1 MSSFSN
7 FSSTRVTF
15 PYRRIDFI
23 WKGYLKIFVV
33 RRVQLVAEARVP
45 QLVGLLQDGHR
56 QRREPHR
63 ADQEQL
69 GKVEPVDA
77 PVSLPESVED
87 AEPEEEQG
95 EQEGRLEDGVDGR
108 RKERHGQDG
117 PGEQRVVEHNRE
129 GSKMAT

>member
-1 MSSFSN
+1 MCPVPNLQLVS
-7 FSSTRVTF
+7 
-15 PYRRIDFI
+15 D
-23 WKGYLKIFVV
+23 LEIFVV
-33 RRVQLVAEARVP
+33 RRVELVAEARVP

-95 EQEGRLEDGVDGR
+95 EQKGRLEDGVDGR

-117 PGEQRVVEHNRE
+117 PGEQRVVEAQQR
-129 GSKMAT
+129 GK